1 MPKTYNTKIS
11 IGIIGLG
18 YVGLPL
24 ALEFSKYYE
33 TIGYDNNNHRVI
45 DLKKGIDNTKEVS
58 SKELKRT
65 RLNITNNSA
74 DLYNCNFFI
83 ITVPTP
89 IFKNKKPDLSFI
101 NHATKIVSKLLKK
114 DDIVIYESTVYP
126 GVTNNYCVPIL
137 EKYSKLKFNV
147 DFFCGYSPERI
158 NPGDK
163 NHRINEIKKVTSGS
177 NEKSRKII
185 DKLYKS
191 IITAGTFSA
200 PSIEVAEAAK
210 VIENTQ
216 RDVNIALINELSIL
230 FNILKIDTTQVLKA
244 AKTKWNF
251 LDFSPGLVGGH
262 CIGVDPYYLTHI
274 AKKNNYNP
282 RIILSGRKINDEMY
296 LYVYNQILGLLPKNK
311 KKLKLDIFFLGLT
324 FKENVP
330 DLRNSQTI
338 RLIKKFKN
346 SGHNVNAYDPVVYKD
361 NLLKDL
367 KIKMVDKN
375 VSKKYDV
382 IVGAVAH
389 REFKELK
396 INFYKKLMKKNSVVF
411 DIKGFIP
418 KKIISKSL

>member
-1 MPKTYNTKIS
+1 MPKIHNKKIS

-33 TIGYDNNNHRVI
+33 TIGYDNNINRVI
-45 DLKKGIDNTKEVS
+45 DLKKGIDNTKEVTR
-58 SKELKRT
+58 KELKST
-65 RLNITNNSA
+65 NLSITSKSSN
-74 DLYNCNFFI
+74 LLKCNFFI

-101 NHATKIVSKLLKK
+101 YQATKTVSKFLKK

-126 GVTNNYCVPIL
+126 GLTNDYCVPIL
-137 EKYSKLKFNV
+137 EKYSKLKFNL

-163 NHRINEIKKVTSGS
+163 NHRISEIKKVTSGS
-177 NEKSRKII
+177 NERTRKIV
-185 DKLYKS
+185 DKLYSS
-191 IITAGTFSA
+191 IISAGTFSA
-200 PSIEVAEAAK
+200 TSIEVAEAAK

-230 FNILKIDTTQVLKA
+230 FNKLNIDTNQVLEA

-274 AKKNNYNP
+274 AKKNGYNP

-296 LYVYNQILGLLPKNK
+296 LYVYNQIIDLLPKNK
-311 KKLKLDIFFLGLT
+311 KKLKLDILFLGLT

-338 RLIKKFKN
+338 RLIKKFK
-346 SGHNVNAYDPVVYKD
+346 SFGHNVSVYDPVVYK
-361 NLLKDL
+361 NILLKNHN
-367 KIKMVDKN
+367 IKMVNEN

-389 REFKELK
+389 KEFKNLK
-396 INFYKKLMKKNSVVF
+396 INFYQKLMKKDSVIF

-418 KKIISKSL
+418 KKITSKSL